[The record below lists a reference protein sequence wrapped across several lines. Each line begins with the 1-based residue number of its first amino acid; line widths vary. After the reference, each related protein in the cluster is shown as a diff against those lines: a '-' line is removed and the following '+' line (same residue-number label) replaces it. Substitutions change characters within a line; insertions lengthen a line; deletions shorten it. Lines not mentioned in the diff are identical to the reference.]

1 MAKPRKEGSSILA
14 RLIHVDF
21 PRMQV
26 EYRGRPVDTLCLIE
40 QPTCHA
46 VGKETEI
53 AAARGR
59 HVDPKNAN
67 RSKRHLNHTLDRR
80 ERSAGRARAAVE
92 IMFARIHAGTVEK
105 AFF

>member
-1 MAKPRKEGSSILA
+1 MPKPRDEGSLMLA
-14 RLIHVDF
+14 GLVGIDL

-26 EYRGRPVDTLCLIE
+26 EYRGRPVDTICLIE
-40 QPTCHA
+40 QPTRHA
-46 VGKETEI
+46 IGKETEI
-53 AAARGR
+53 PAARGR
-59 HVDPKNAN
+59 HVDPKNAKGG
-67 RSKRHLNHTLDRR
+67 KRHLNHTRDRR